1 MTAYLNLGTLTG
13 LIDGAVVLGPS
24 VVAFVVIVK
33 LARKGFFGP
42 ASK

>member
-1 MTAYLNLGTLTG
+1 MPAFLNLGTIAG
-13 LIDGAVVLGPS
+13 LIDGAVVLGP
-24 VVAFVVIVK
+24 FVVTLFVVVR

>member
-1 MTAYLNLGTLTG
+1 MTAYLNLGTLAG
-13 LIDGAVVLGPS
+13 LIDGLVVLGPS
-24 VVAFVVIVK
+24 TVAFVVVLR

>member
-1 MTAYLNLGTLTG
+1 MTAFLNLGTLTG

-24 VVAFVVIVK
+24 TVAFVVVLR

-42 ASK
+42 ASR

>member
-1 MTAYLNLGTLTG
+1 MPAFLNLGTIAG
-13 LIDGAVVLGPS
+13 LIDGAVVLGPF
-24 VVAFVVIVK
+24 VVAFVVVLR